1 MAIWVINTG
10 KVGREKMK
18 KTLVSLLGF
27 VAVCF
32 ALIVSVSV
40 ARADDKENAVKM
52 VKEATAFY
60 NANGLEK
67 ALDALNDP
75 KGQFVKGA
83 LYVFAFDENGTLV
96 ANATAPDKVGQNL
109 LDVPDSKGKKFRRE
123 IVELAKKDGSGW
135 VDYTI
140 LNPKSKAE
148 ELKTSYVEKAGELI
162 LGCGIYKK

>member
-1 MAIWVINTG
+1 MR
-10 KVGREKMK
+10 KS
-18 KTLVSLLGF
+18 LVSLFGT

-40 ARADDKENAVKM
+40 ARADDKDEAVKM
-52 VKEATAFY
+52 VKDAVALY
-60 NANGLEK
+60 KANGLEK

-75 KGQFVKGA
+75 KGQFVKGS
-83 LYVFAFDENGTLV
+83 LYVFGYDLSGNLI
-96 ANATAPDKVGQNL
+96 ANATAPEKIGQNV

-123 IVELAKKDGSGW
+123 IVERAKKEGSGW

-140 LNPKSKAE
+140 INPKSKADE
-148 ELKTSYVEKAGELI
+148 QKTSYFEMAGEII